1 MGWLKEDGKEN
12 TSSGISLVQI
22 LRVAYMGKLQGA
34 TSSLMG
40 HTLLGKK
47 GQHLADFFAKSAVAP
62 FVTEQEPS
70 SMTSDLQRRKF

>member
-1 MGWLKEDGKEN
+1 MGWLKGDGNEN
-12 TSSGISLVQI
+12 ISSGISLVQI
-22 LRVAYMGKLQGA
+22 LSVAYMGKPQKA

-40 HTLLGKK
+40 HTLRKK
-47 GQHLADFFAKSAVAP
+47 EQPLADFFVKSAVNL